1 MQSIGR
7 LERIAQNYSMGE
19 TMGYIRVSTD
29 KQNHSM
35 GENKSAG
42 VVVRRPSAGSADG
55 ESAPSKAGAGNEL
68 ELVSTQMLKQ
78 ILSSKD
84 FENRQGVFDAAKKD
98 GEGVL
103 ARDPQT
109 GFFVILDEDELK
121 AIVESGQDLPKLNRP
136 SDVTAA
142 PLHDYA
148 DSEHLSLVSV
158 RALRRVLDDDT
169 GEVEAESSEIDD
181 EEFNPYCS

>member
-7 LERIAQNYSMGE
+7 LERIHE
-19 TMGYIRVSTD
+19 
-29 KQNHSM
+29 NHPM

-42 VVVRRPSAGSADG
+42 VVVRRPAAASAERDA
-55 ESAPSKAGAGNEL
+55 APAKSGAGEEV

-84 FENRQGVFDAAKKD
+84 FENRQGVADAAKKD
-98 GEGVL
+98 AEGVL
-103 ARDPQT
+103 ARDPET
-109 GFFVILDEDELK
+109 GYFVILDEDELK
-121 AIVESGQDLPKLNRP
+121 AIVESGQDLPKLSRP

-148 DSEHLSLVSV
+148 DDEHLSLVSV
-158 RALRRVLDDDT
+158 RALRRVLDENTRCDQ
-169 GEVEAESSEIDD
+169 EVEATEADD